1 MCNFMSENDR
11 VLKDFYN
18 MSFLGLQLF
27 KQASFGVQQ
36 VRSLYLSVIEKE
48 DIWDTKNS
56 FRNQVNRLILRDN
69 FLTETMEDLEQSV
82 MKNIKEWIHIV

>member
-1 MCNFMSENDR
+1 MCNFMAENGH
-11 VLKDFYN
+11 VMQDFYN
-18 MSFLGLQLF
+18 MSYLGLQLF

-56 FRNQVNRLILRDN
+56 FRN
-69 FLTETMEDLEQSV
+69 
-82 MKNIKEWIHIV
+82 

>member
-1 MCNFMSENDR
+1 MN
-11 VLKDFYN
+11 VLALKFWEKSIE
-18 MSFLGLQLF
+18 M
-27 KQASFGVQQ
+27 VQ
-36 VRSLYLSVIEKE
+36 RSRDDYLHLIEKE